1 MPTLI
6 TEAERRYLA
15 AVLDRPEL
23 AVDAIRACDLAH
35 PGYAAV
41 YQAVQDLHRERPEL
55 EGPEFTRAAAERADA
70 PGLDAER
77 LERLRAEA
85 PADAEIPFYASM
97 VLDGSAQRELAAYA
111 ASASTAGE
119 STDPDT
125 PRLNAVHADRYQR
138 LFDTPWPDQAV
149 AAIAPETATRTGH
162 EELLVAA
169 LMAYPEQSQT
179 LVGVVPP
186 ESIQDFRCR
195 VAYEAVA
202 SAGWDGDYTTD
213 ISLVWQIAKAREIA
227 IGLGDT
233 PPNYI
238 EPDAAFV
245 ARLART
251 ETDQKT
257 GVETARH
264 LLTEDVK
271 ASLTADQLPPQ
282 STEQVTSPAS
292 VFHHTNQIDPHAPPE
307 PHQQHGPA
315 HRQGPTGGR
324 S

>member
-1 MPTLI
+1 MSTLI

-15 AVLDRPEL
+15 MVLDRPEL
-23 AVDAIRACDLAH
+23 AVDAIEARDLAH

-41 YQAVQDLHRERPEL
+41 YQAVQDLHREQPDL
-55 EGPEFTRAAAERADA
+55 TGPDLTRAVAERAVA

-77 LERLRAEA
+77 LERLRADAPSETEA
-85 PADAEIPFYASM
+85 PHYVSM
-97 VLDGSAQRELAAYA
+97 VLGGSAQRDLAVYA
-111 ASASTAGE
+111 ATALADGE
-119 STDPDT
+119 HPDPDT
-125 PRLNAVHADRYQR
+125 PRLNARHVEHYQQ

-169 LMAYPEQSQT
+169 LLAYPEQSRT
-179 LVGVVPP
+179 LVGIVPP
-186 ESIQDFRCR
+186 EAVQDFRCR

-202 SAGWDGDYTTD
+202 SAGWDGDHTSD

-233 PPNYI
+233 PPPCS

-251 ETDQKT
+251 DTDHRT
-257 GVETARH
+257 GIDTAKI
-264 LLTEDVK
+264 LLTEDIK
-271 ASLTADQLPPQ
+271 ASLTA
-282 STEQVTSPAS
+282 EQQVPSSVDRTLSPAS
-292 VFHHTNQIDPHAPPE
+292 VFHHANQIDPHAPPE
-307 PHQQHGPA
+307 PRSH
-315 HRQGPTGGR
+315 QGPTQGPAGGPR
-324 S
+324 

>member
-1 MPTLI
+1 MSTLI

-15 AVLDRPEL
+15 AVLERPEL
-23 AVDAIRACDLAH
+23 AVAAIQARDLAH

-41 YQAVQDLHRERPEL
+41 YQAVQDLHREQPDLRGAEL
-55 EGPEFTRAAAERADA
+55 TRAAAERADA

-77 LERLRAEA
+77 LERLRVDA
-85 PADAEIPFYASM
+85 PVDAEIPFYVGM
-97 VLDGSAQRELAAYA
+97 VLDGSAQRDLAAY
-111 ASASTAGE
+111 SSTALASGDT
-119 STDPDT
+119 TDPET
-125 PRLNAVHADRYQR
+125 PQLNARHAEQYRQ

-179 LVGVVPP
+179 LVGIVPP
-186 ESIQDFRCR
+186 EALQDFRCR

-202 SAGWDGDYTTD
+202 SAGWDGDFTTD

-227 IGLGDT
+227 NGLGDT
-233 PPNYI
+233 PPGYF

-257 GVETARH
+257 GIDTAKH
-264 LLTEDVK
+264 LLTEDIR
-271 ASLTADQLPPQ
+271 ASLTA
-282 STEQVTSPAS
+282 EQHAPESVNRSISPAS
-292 VFHHTNQIDPHAPPE
+292 VFHHANQIDPHAPAE
-307 PHQQHGPA
+307 PQP
-315 HRQGPTGGR
+315 RQGPTQGPVGGAR
-324 S
+324 

>member
-1 MPTLI
+1 MSTLI

-15 AVLDRPEL
+15 AVLERPEL
-23 AVDAIRACDLAH
+23 AVDAIEARDLAH

-41 YQAVQDLHRERPEL
+41 YQAVQDLHREQPEL
-55 EGPEFTRAAAERADA
+55 RGPELTRAAAERAEA
-70 PGLDAER
+70 PGLDADR
-77 LERLRAEA
+77 LERLRVEA
-85 PADAEIPFYASM
+85 PAEAEIPFYVSM
-97 VLDGSAQRELAAYA
+97 VLDGSTQRDLAAYA
-111 ASASTAGE
+111 ATALAAGDIQDQE
-119 STDPDT
+119 T
-125 PRLNAVHADRYQR
+125 PRLNAQHAAHYQQ
-138 LFDTPWPDQAV
+138 LFNTPWPDQAV

-179 LVGVVPP
+179 LVGIVPP
-186 ESIQDFRCR
+186 EAVQDFRCR

-202 SAGWDGDYTTD
+202 SAGWDGDPTTD

-233 PPNYI
+233 PPTYT

-251 ETDQKT
+251 DTDQKT
-257 GVETARH
+257 GIDTAKH
-264 LLTEDVK
+264 LLTEDIK
-271 ASLTADQLPPQ
+271 ASLTA
-282 STEQVTSPAS
+282 EQHTQHQVDRSISPAS

-307 PHQQHGPA
+307 PQ
-315 HRQGPTGGR
+315 HRQGPTQGPTGGAR
-324 S
+324 

>member
-1 MPTLI
+1 MSTLI

-15 AVLDRPEL
+15 AVLERPEL
-23 AVDAIRACDLAH
+23 AVDAIEARDLAH

-41 YQAVQDLHRERPEL
+41 YQAVQELHREQPEL
-55 EGPEFTRAAAERADA
+55 RGADLTRAAAERADA

-77 LERLRAEA
+77 LERLRADA
-85 PADAEIPFYASM
+85 PADSEIPFYVGM
-97 VLDGSAQRELAAYA
+97 VLDGSAQRDLATY
-111 ASASTAGE
+111 ASTALASGE
-119 STDPDT
+119 TADPET
-125 PRLNAVHADRYQR
+125 PRLNARHAEQYRQ

-169 LMAYPEQSQT
+169 LMAYPEQARA
-179 LVGVVPP
+179 LVGIVPP
-186 ESIQDFRCR
+186 EAVQDFRCR

-202 SAGWDGDYTTD
+202 SAGWDGDFTTD

-233 PPNYI
+233 PPGYT

-257 GVETARH
+257 GVDTAKH
-264 LLTEDVK
+264 LLTEDIK
-271 ASLTADQLPPQ
+271 ASLTAERQTPEMMDR
-282 STEQVTSPAS
+282 STSPAS
-292 VFHHTNQIDPHAPPE
+292 VFHHANQIDPHAPPE
-307 PHQQHGPA
+307 PQ
-315 HRQGPTGGR
+315 HRQGPTQRPAGGTR
-324 S
+324 